1 LERFKMGDCKPVG
14 TPQDGSLQLQ
24 LRHGLTDDEALYMS
38 DKPYREAI
46 GTLLYLAMAT

>member
-1 LERFKMGDCKPVG
+1 LERFSMADCKPVG

-24 LRHGLTDDEALYMS
+24 LRRDLSDEDEHFMS